1 MRLNPVLQFA
11 TACWLFAISCSA
23 ISADTAKH
31 KVILAYQLNESY
43 PYQMGTGSD
52 MAKPPGIAIDILIAA
67 ANQLDIALEFQRY
80 PNKRV
85 QIMLRDGEVDG
96 AFMFSFK
103 EDRLEMGLYPRE
115 NGRIDPS
122 KRITTLSYSLYVKD
136 GSKVQWDGQVF
147 SNLEGTVIAGAGNSI
162 VDFLLKGGVSVTEVP
177 TVQSSILMMQADRAS
192 AIAEQG
198 AVIDSLILSGGFTN
212 IKKLPIPL
220 ASKDYY
226 LMLSKQFV
234 GENPQLAL
242 DFWQAIAD
250 VRDSVFAEVVH
261 QYMPEN

>member
-1 MRLNPVLQFA
+1 
-11 TACWLFAISCSA
+11 
-23 ISADTAKH
+23 
-31 KVILAYQLNESY
+31 
-43 PYQMGTGSD
+43 
-52 MAKPPGIAIDILIAA
+52 
-67 ANQLDIALEFQRY
+67 
-80 PNKRV
+80 
-85 QIMLRDGEVDG
+85 ML
-96 AFMFSFK
+96 
-103 EDRLEMGLYPRE
+103 
-115 NGRIDPS
+115 
-122 KRITTLSYSLYVKD
+122 
-136 GSKVQWDGQVF
+136 
-147 SNLEGTVIAGAGNSI
+147 
-162 VDFLLKGGVSVTEVP
+162 
-177 TVQSSILMMQADRAS
+177 QADRAS